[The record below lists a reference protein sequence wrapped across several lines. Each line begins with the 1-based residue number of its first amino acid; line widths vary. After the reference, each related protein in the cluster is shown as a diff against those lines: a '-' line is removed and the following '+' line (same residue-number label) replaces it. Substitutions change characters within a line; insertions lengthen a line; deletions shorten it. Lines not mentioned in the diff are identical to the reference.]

1 MADVALVF
9 HWPPEVMDA
18 MDIDELLDWRRL
30 AAERSGG
37 R

>member
-9 HWPPEVMDA
+9 HWSPEVMDA
-18 MDIDELLDWRRL
+18 MEADELLDWRRL

>member
-1 MADVALVF
+1 MPDVALVF

-18 MDIDELLDWRRL
+18 MDVYELLDWRRL